1 MRRYS
6 VVLVELYEK
15 ARGHGRWNHRRPDPL
30 QFNQTIAFHHPKG
43 TRKAWNL
50 APAVLGQFGER
61 PGLKFAQQSQQ
72 PAVLIAQY
80 CGQGRQGGEGY
91 RPLRNLRWCRS
102 VLSFSADDTTSEGTV
117 DWRTARI
124 GICHRCEIALGPIDH
139 VWPSTRWIEQT
150 AHGWRI
156 WRSVCRCWTGR
167 AQPRR
172 IQQVSSE
179 RSTSESLRKMA
190 LAQGRLVDTRRMLWR
205 L

>member
-1 MRRYS
+1 MRRYN

-15 ARGHGRWNHRRPDPL
+15 ARGHGRWHHRRPDPL
-30 QFNQTIAFHHPKG
+30 QFNQPIAFHHPKG

-91 RPLRNLRWCRS
+91 RPLRNLWWCRS
-102 VLSFSADDTTSEGTV
+102 FLSFSTDDTTSEGTL

-124 GICHRCEIALGPIDH
+124 GICHRCGIALGPIDH

-150 AHGWRI
+150 AHGWRN
-156 WRSVCRCWTGR
+156 RSLCLLPASSSRTRLTITLASPVRGR
-167 AQPRR
+167 RGPEPA
-172 IQQVSSE
+172 
-179 RSTSESLRKMA
+179 
-190 LAQGRLVDTRRMLWR
+190 GRLASLSLERTTQ
-205 L
+205 